1 MRKILKNRRGKNL
14 LFRTKQS
21 LQCTMYCTSTY
32 VLKVCSMLMFLKVLR
47 RTEGL
52 FTEQINKFYVHR
64 NDRENNYLILA
75 VTKLRIMLTKTR
87 SFTSLI
93 NLKFSKNLQYR
104 YLKRNTMSLSTGMQK
119 QSINNKKVEDSEKLQ
134 NYF

>member
-32 VLKVCSMLMFLKVLR
+32 VLKVCSMLKFLKVLR

-104 YLKRNTMSLSTGMQK
+104 YVVQYHNIYHKSIYLHRYSICTSTY
-119 QSINNKKVEDSEKLQ
+119 IVHP
-134 NYF
+134 